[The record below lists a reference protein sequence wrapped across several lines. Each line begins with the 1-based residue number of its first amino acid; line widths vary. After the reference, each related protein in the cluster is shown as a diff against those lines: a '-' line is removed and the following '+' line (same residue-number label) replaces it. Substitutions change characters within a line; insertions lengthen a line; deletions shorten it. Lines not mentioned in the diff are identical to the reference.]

1 MSSTNKTAKL
11 GLSQFLGTDKPA
23 WLGDYN
29 SDMQKIDD
37 GFANLEQGGQSSAA
51 DIAALQQKDVELEQ
65 NITDVNDRV
74 DTVSADLIT
83 VGNRTTVLEG
93 NYDTIHHELVL
104 TKELVDNHS
113 ELIDEN
119 SDKLS
124 HTSSTYFYINVTS
137 GDDETAD
144 GSSAKPF
151 KTLKGLVNKY
161 PNISTYRIDVTGDLI
176 VDIAN
181 LYGNVVFYGAS
192 GNVICN
198 NKFGVYG
205 YLHLSGCKMTI
216 NSGAEVTVFGGLDI
230 RLKGSIEI
238 NGKIILY
245 AYMHTTNT
253 IQFSGTGE
261 ISAISSI
268 ISFDTENIQ
277 INVKV
282 TLNGSVML
290 YPASTTFASIDDKKG
305 TIKVY

>member
-11 GLSQFLGTDKPA
+11 ALSQFLGTDKPA

-29 SDMQKIDD
+29 ADMQKIDD

-51 DIAALQQKDVELEQ
+51 DIAVLQQKDVELEQ

-104 TKELVDNHS
+104 TQELVDNHS
-113 ELIDEN
+113 ELIDKN
-119 SDKLS
+119 SDKLT

-161 PNISTYRIDVTGDLI
+161 PNISTYRINVTGDLI
-176 VDIAN
+176 VDIPD
-181 LYGNVVFYGAS
+181 LYGNVIFYGAS
-192 GNVICN
+192 GNVICSN
-198 NKFGVYG
+198 NFAVFGYI
-205 YLHLSGCKMTI
+205 HLSGCRMTI
-216 NSGAEVTVFGGLDI
+216 NTGVEVSVFSGLDI
-230 RLKGSIEI
+230 RNGTNIEL
-238 NGKIILY
+238 NGKINLY
-245 AYMHTTNT
+245 AYMHTSGN
-253 IQFSGTGE
+253 IQLSGTGE
-261 ISAISSI
+261 IYAFSSI
-268 ISFDTENIQ
+268 ISFNTENIQ
-277 INVKV
+277 SNVKIILV
-282 TLNGSVML
+282 GSVMI
-290 YPASTTFASIDDKKG
+290 YPTSTTFASVNDNKG